1 MAQRMSRLLR
11 PLVTMKRLRRGR
23 NQVIRMLSCEEV
35 LVVPV
40 ESVENSVNFFSSNGD
55 DEDIPERNHSK
66 SF

>member
-1 MAQRMSRLLR
+1 M
-11 PLVTMKRLRRGR
+11 
-23 NQVIRMLSCEEV
+23 IRMLSCEEV

-40 ESVENSVNFFSSNGD
+40 ERVENSVNFFSSNGD